1 MKKQFS
7 KLNKTAQEDIELAYH
22 QMNPHEFD
30 EQMMQAKRHSPELLR
45 LSPQLVERLRKK
57 AESAGETE
65 YQTMVNRWIEE
76 RLHQET
82 MAA

>member
-7 KLNKTAQEDIELAYH
+7 KLNKTEQEDIELAYH

-30 EQMMQAKRHSPELLR
+30 EQMMQAKRHSPELIQ
-45 LSPQLVERLRKK
+45 LSPQLVKRLKKK

-65 YQTMVNRWIEE
+65 YQAMVKRWIEE
-76 RLHQET
+76 RLQQET
-82 MAA
+82 IAA